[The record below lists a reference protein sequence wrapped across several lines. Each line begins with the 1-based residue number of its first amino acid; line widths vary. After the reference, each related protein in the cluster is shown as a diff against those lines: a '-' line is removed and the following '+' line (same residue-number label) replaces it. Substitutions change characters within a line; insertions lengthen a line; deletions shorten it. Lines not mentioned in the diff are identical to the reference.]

1 MSFSLIGPTTRI
13 AKIALPLLT
22 PAILVAACSS
32 STGGSG
38 GGSSTPAG
46 TAAGSSTGGSAAT
59 SSIIITDGHLT
70 NSAGRTIYLWVADTA
85 GKSTCSGACAAVWP
99 PVPGNDRA
107 GAGVSAAKLTTIK
120 GAGGGTQLA
129 YAGHPLYY
137 FASDTSAGQVTGQG
151 SDSFGAKWWEVDA
164 AGKAVTTSG
173 AASGGA
179 SAAPAASSSAGSNG
193 GGSGY

>member
-1 MSFSLIGPTTRI
+1 ME
-13 AKIALPLLT
+13 
-22 PAILVAACSS
+22 AAVR
-32 STGGSG
+32 
-38 GGSSTPAG
+38 PAG
-46 TAAGSSTGGSAAT
+46 TAAGSSTGGSAGT

-99 PVPGNDRA
+99 AVPGNDKA

-151 SDSFGAKWWEVDA
+151 SA
-164 AGKAVTTSG
+164 AT
-173 AASGGA
+173 A
-179 SAAPAASSSAGSNG
+179 SAQVVG
-193 GGSGY
+193 GGCRRQRGHNQRRCGRGAGHARGIVVGRIQWWRIRVLTRRPKLSDRLG

>member
-1 MSFSLIGPTTRI
+1 MSFSLTRPTTRI
-13 AKIALPLLT
+13 AKIGLPILT
-22 PAILVAACSS
+22 AAILVAACSS
-32 STGGSG
+32 SGGSG
-38 GGSSTPAG
+38 GGSSTP
-46 TAAGSSTGGSAAT
+46 GGSNGRVERRQRRT

-99 PVPGNDRA
+99 PVPANAKA

-164 AGKAVTTSG
+164 AGKAVTTSRSPRAAAPSST
-173 AASGGA
+173 AAS
-179 SAAPAASSSAGSNG
+179 SSSAGSGG

>member
-13 AKIALPLLT
+13 AKIALPMLT
-22 PAILVAACSS
+22 AAIVVAACSS
-32 STGGSG
+32 SSGGSG
-38 GGSSTPAG
+38 GGSGTPAG
-46 TAAGSSTGGSAAT
+46 TAAGSSTGGSAGP

-99 PVPGNDRA
+99 AVPGNDKA

-120 GAGGGTQLA
+120 GAGGGSQLA

-164 AGKAVTTSG
+164 AGKAVTTSV

-179 SAAPAASSSAGSNG
+179 SATPAASSSAGSNG